1 VAFIDLTTVIRAPL
15 EQVFDI
21 CLDVDVHGASMVGSG
36 ERVVA
41 GVASG
46 RMALGESVTWSA
58 RHFGVRWQMTS
69 QITAYDRPRRFVD
82 EQVTG
87 PFRRWHHE
95 HTFNWD
101 ETAKATVMREVIQ
114 FAAPFGVLGR
124 LVDAILLE
132 RYMRRLIQD
141 RNSHVACLLDSG
153 SPP

>member
-1 VAFIDLTTVIRAPL
+1 VAVIELTTVIRAPL

-21 CLDVDVHGASMVGSG
+21 CVDVDVHSASMAGSS

-58 RHFGVRWQMTS
+58 RHFGVRWRMTS
-69 QITAYDRPRRFVD
+69 RITAYDRPRRFVD
-82 EQVTG
+82 EQVAG
-87 PFRRWHHE
+87 PFRHWHHE
-95 HTFNWD
+95 HTFSWD
-101 ETAKATVMREVIQ
+101 ATAKATVMRDVIQ
-114 FAAPFGVLGR
+114 FVVPLGALGR

-132 RYMRRLIQD
+132 RYMRRLIEK
-141 RNSHVACLLDSG
+141 RNGHLARLLESG